1 MQERCA
7 SRSPLLMKTNPAV
20 IRTVAAPFSAASME
34 GRSWT
39 VMGDSRAP
47 CRTQAGRAAAEGRP
61 GRIERAC
68 ARPRLGTRA
77 GETPP
82 PATGSRR
89 RSQAPPPRRAGT
101 RARETPRPPPQEAG
115 ADRKRR
121 RPVPGAREPQEYR
134 EQAHG
139 DEGSRRR
146 ERPPRDPDR
155 KTVVQGKR

>member
-68 ARPRLGTRA
+68 ARP
-77 GETPP
+77 
-82 PATGSRR
+82 
-89 RSQAPPPRRAGT
+89 PPRRA
-101 RARETPRPPPQEAG
+101 RARDAPPPPPPQGGPPPPPPPPPPARPPPRGRGGGGG
-115 ADRKRR
+115 AK
-121 RPVPGAREPQEYR
+121 
-134 EQAHG
+134 
-139 DEGSRRR
+139 
-146 ERPPRDPDR
+146 
-155 KTVVQGKR
+155 